1 MASIAIYENT
11 ADVDPKQTQTALDIV
26 EISDAEVVLLDLGDP
41 YRSAVW
47 SPERITKIQR
57 ELSARRMELVQVI
70 RRRVLNE
77 AKTNQWAPS
86 MYPIFARHC
95 SLSTELQLMDRVLP
109 LVRQAESENLI
120 IWFMGDERSTPA
132 L

>member
-47 SPERITKIQR
+47 GPERIVNIQR
-57 ELSARRMELVQVI
+57 DLSARRLELVQVI

-77 AKTNQWAPS
+77 AKTNQWDPS
-86 MYPIFARHC
+86 MDPIFARHC

-120 IWFMGDERSTPA
+120 IWFMG
-132 L
+132 